1 MKLTVRLTALLCL
14 ASGLGFAD
22 SWSGV
27 LVDSKC
33 YASEESNVNPDDTDT
48 YVDRD
53 RNFELRYCHPTARTK
68 SFAIVQ
74 ESGESLKLDSASD
87 AKAAEIARN
96 GDKKANVFV
105 AVTGERNKRTIQVN
119 SISLVR

>member
-14 ASGLGFAD
+14 VCGLSFAD

-33 YASEESNVNPDDTDT
+33 YAAEERNVNPDDTDT
-48 YVDRD
+48 SVDRD
-53 RNFELRYCHPTARTK
+53 RNFELRYCHPTPRAK
-68 SFAIVQ
+68 SFAIVL
-74 ESGESLKLDSASD
+74 ESGEFLKLDSASD

-96 GDKKANVFV
+96 GNKKSNVFV

>member
-14 ASGLGFAD
+14 VSALGFANN
-22 SWSGV
+22 WSGV

-33 YASEESNVNPDDTDT
+33 YASEESNVNPGDTDT

-74 ESGESLKLDSASD
+74 ESGESPEAGFRERRESGRNR
-87 AKAAEIARN
+87 AE
-96 GDKKANVFV
+96 
-105 AVTGERNKRTIQVN
+105 
-119 SISLVR
+119 